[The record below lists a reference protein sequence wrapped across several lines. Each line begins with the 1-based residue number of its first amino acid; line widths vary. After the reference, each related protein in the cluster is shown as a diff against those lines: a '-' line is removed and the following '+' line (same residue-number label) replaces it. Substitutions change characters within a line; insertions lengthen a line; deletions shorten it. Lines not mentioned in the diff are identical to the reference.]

1 MWLKKEKETVTEMP
15 FYVGQ
20 IVVLF
25 PTVADK
31 LQIIDVPAKCSKQ
44 CQIISTL
51 QSGFSNT

>member
-44 CQIISTL
+44 CQIINKYTAIWI
-51 QSGFSNT
+51 